1 MDKIAKRIEDC
12 RHGKNISQSELARK
26 VGVTPQAVQKWE
38 KAKTVPR
45 GATLRRLADV
55 LGVSPAY
62 IQFCITT
69 SVSDTFSVEQETPDY
84 VVVQREKQD
93 DWPFSVTREQFS
105 RFSEEQRSLINRY
118 IEILWQ
124 SIEKK
129 ES

>member
-1 MDKIAKRIEDC
+1 MLE
-12 RHGKNISQSELARK
+12 
-26 VGVTPQAVQKWE
+26 
-38 KAKTVPR
+38 
-45 GATLRRLADV
+45 
-55 LGVSPAY
+55 VSPAY
-62 IQFCITT
+62 IQFGITT

>member
-1 MDKIAKRIEDC
+1 M
-12 RHGKNISQSELARK
+12 SWL
-26 VGVTPQAVQKWE
+26 
-38 KAKTVPR
+38 
-45 GATLRRLADV
+45 
-55 LGVSPAY
+55 
-62 IQFCITT
+62 
-69 SVSDTFSVEQETPDY
+69 
-84 VVVQREKQD
+84 QREKQD